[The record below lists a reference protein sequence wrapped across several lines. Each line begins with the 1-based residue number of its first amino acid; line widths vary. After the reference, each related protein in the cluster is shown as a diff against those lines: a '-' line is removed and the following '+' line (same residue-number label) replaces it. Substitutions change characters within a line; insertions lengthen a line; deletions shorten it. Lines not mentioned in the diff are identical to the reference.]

1 MAESRVTIRDFLRKK
16 ERGERLVLLTAYDYP
31 TAYYVDAAG
40 VDGILVGDTLGMVV
54 LGYETTLPVTMEEM
68 LHHTRAVAR
77 AAKRSLIIADLP
89 FLSYQASEDEAVRN
103 AGRMLKEGGAQAV
116 KIEGGRRVAGLVH
129 RLVEAGI
136 PVMGHLGMTPQS
148 VNAFG
153 GFRVQGK
160 GKLASR
166 RLLDDARLLEDSGA
180 FALVLEL
187 IPSELSEAITDAVRI
202 PTIGIG
208 AGPGC
213 DGEVQVFHDLLGLFE
228 WFVPRHTKRYA
239 QLGPI
244 IQGAVARYVDEV
256 RRGLFPTEAN
266 AFHDAETLGLVNRKD
281 TTDTTKPDEL
291 VSAEDADG
299 RR

>member
-1 MAESRVTIRDFLRKK
+1 MAESRVTVRDFVRKK
-16 ERGERLVLLTAYDYP
+16 EQGERLVLLTAYDYP
-31 TAYYVDAAG
+31 TALYVDAAG

-54 LGYETTLPVTMEEM
+54 LGYESTLPVTMEEM
-68 LHHTRAVAR
+68 LHHTRAVTR
-77 AAKRSLIIADLP
+77 AAKRSLVIADLP

-103 AGRMLKEGGAQAV
+103 AGRMLKEGGAHAV

-148 VNAFG
+148 VRAFG

-160 GKLASR
+160 GKVAGR
-166 RLLDDARLLEDSGA
+166 RLLEDARLLEEAGA
-180 FALVLEL
+180 FAIVLEL
-187 IPSELSEAITDAVRI
+187 IPSELAGAITGAVHI

-239 QLGPI
+239 QLGSI
-244 IQGAVARYVDEV
+244 IQSAVARYVDEV
-256 RRGLFPTEAN
+256 RRGLFPTEEN
-266 AFHDAETLGLVNRKD
+266 AFHDADAAGLMNPQDTKD
-281 TTDTTKPDEL
+281 TKKD
-291 VSAEDADG
+291 SAG
-299 RR
+299 GIRR